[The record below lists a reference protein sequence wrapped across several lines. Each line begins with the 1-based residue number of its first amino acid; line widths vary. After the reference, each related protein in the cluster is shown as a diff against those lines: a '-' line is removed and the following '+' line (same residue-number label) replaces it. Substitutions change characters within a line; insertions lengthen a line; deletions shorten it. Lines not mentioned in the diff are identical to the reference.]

1 MRRMSK
7 SISEMV
13 EKKYKTLDA
22 LNHAWWSAFWSHTYT
37 DWEQI
42 HSPSP
47 RGEDEL
53 HGLKLDWK
61 RFVSEQLQDFC
72 VEKRFELLKHIRIFQ
87 LQQT

>member
-1 MRRMSK
+1 
-7 SISEMV
+7 MV

-61 RFVSEQLQDFC
+61 KICERTVTGLF

>member
-1 MRRMSK
+1 
-7 SISEMV
+7 MV

-61 RFVSEQLQDFC
+61 RFVS
-72 VEKRFELLKHIRIFQ
+72 
-87 LQQT
+87 